1 MKENTYED
9 WDYDNSGLT
18 EEAALAVS
26 IAVSAATGGVGGV
39 ILGAGISSL
48 ASTGAVNLIN
58 AISKR
63 NNLNDALHETTRN
76 TLTED
81 NLRNAAV
88 AVVAAGVTYGIDA
101 GVEKWGGGSDFAQT
115 YTGSY
120 SQKIINT
127 TANTAVHS
135 LAEGKTLRE
144 FGYSLEDAYKTLAI
158 DTAAEK
164 GAKFIGENFAGGSLK
179 GGVGSTAYWQHKGA
193 HALLGCA
200 VGAAKSG
207 ECASGAAG
215 AVIGEVIAEAAG
227 KSLIKDGEFSDTDEW
242 LTRTAGTTAAIFGT
256 SAIGGDFNVAS
267 DTAENAIDNNLIPQL
282 IAAAKGAIVS
292 AAVQV
297 AEQMILGDKDLLD
310 ALQGIDVTEVLTD
323 AALDGV
329 TLGVGTA
336 ATKANKI
343 RAILQKYAK
352 GGNKPKKIK
361 EAAKQEFRIQAA
373 SDSKIKIIRSRDKKP
388 VTYRPKPDGSYS
400 VGRKSKTTHFRPV
413 PGGRFT
419 RDRW

>member
-1 MKENTYED
+1 M
-9 WDYDNSGLT
+9 
-18 EEAALAVS
+18 
-26 IAVSAATGGVGGV
+26 
-39 ILGAGISSL
+39 
-48 ASTGAVNLIN
+48 
-58 AISKR
+58 
-63 NNLNDALHETTRN
+63 
-76 TLTED
+76 
-81 NLRNAAV
+81 
-88 AVVAAGVTYGIDA
+88 TYGIDA

-343 RAILQKYAK
+343 RAILQKSAK
-352 GGNKPKKIK
+352 NNKIK
-361 EAAKQEFRIQAA
+361 KGKTAKDHGKNEPHGNQKTKTSQEKQVKDLKEKLKNPNLSRKEKKDIRETIKNINIDIQ
-373 SDSKIKIIRSRDKKP
+373 KQKKGE
-388 VTYRPKPDGSYS
+388 THGRPNYN
-400 VGRKSKTTHFRPV
+400 R
-413 PGGRFT
+413 
-419 RDRW
+419 